1 MPVTS
6 VDGKRLRERFETFS
20 SIGETA
26 AGGVNRPALSAANA
40 EARDRLVAWFE
51 DAGLEVTVDT
61 MGNIFGRRGGTD
73 PTAPP
78 VLCGSHIDSQYNGGR
93 YDGVVGVLGAL
104 EILEA
109 LEDGDVATTHPIEV
123 VAWSNE
129 EGVRFQPDMLGS
141 GVFSGVFDRA
151 WALDRTDDDGVRFG
165 DALEEIGYVGE
176 RACEAGDLA
185 AYFELHVEQGPV
197 LEERAIPVAAVSGV
211 YGFSWLEVTFE
222 GQANHAGPT
231 PMGMR
236 SDAFVGTASVAT
248 RVREIATQGTTD
260 LVGTVGSVDVW
271 PDAINVIPERATF
284 TVDLRAPSDAVVDD
298 AVEDVR
304 EYVAEVAA
312 TEGLDATVEEIVRVE
327 ADTFDE
333 RCVGLVEDAAE
344 AIDCQYTTVRSGAGH
359 DANYLN
365 RVAPTAMVFVPSVN
379 GISHRES
386 EFTEW
391 ADVVTG
397 TKVLAYAVAAAA
409 RGETLLD
416 ENG

>member
-1 MPVTS
+1 MPDVP
-6 VDGKRLRERFETFS
+6 VDGERLRERFETFS

-26 AGGVNRPALSAANA
+26 AGGVNRPALSTANA

-51 DAGLEVTVDT
+51 AADLDVMVDT
-61 MGNIFGRRGGTD
+61 MGNIFGRRSGTD
-73 PTAPP
+73 PSAPP

-93 YDGVVGVLGAL
+93 YDGAVGVLGAL
-104 EILEA
+104 EVVEA
-109 LEDGDVATTHPIEV
+109 LDDANLVTTHPIEV

-141 GVFSGVFDRA
+141 GVYSGVFDRA
-151 WALDRTDDDGVRFG
+151 WAWDRTDDDGVRFG
-165 DALEEIGYVGE
+165 DALQDIGYGGD
-176 RACEAGDLA
+176 RACEAEDLA

-197 LEERAIPVAAVSGV
+197 LDERSIPVAAVSGV

-248 RVREIATQGTTD
+248 RVQEIATQGASD

-271 PDAINVIPERATF
+271 PDAINVIPETVTF
-284 TVDLRAPSDAVVDD
+284 TVDLRAPEDAVVDD
-298 AVEDVR
+298 AVAAIR
-304 EYVAEVAA
+304 EHVAEVAA
-312 TEGLDATVEEIVRVE
+312 AEGLDATVEEIVRVE

-333 RCVGLVEDAAE
+333 RCVDLVEDAAE
-344 AIDCQYTTVRSGAGH
+344 AIDCQYTTLRSGAGH

-365 RVAPTAMVFVPSVN
+365 RVAPTAMVFVPSVD

-386 EFTEW
+386 EFTAW

-397 TKVLAYAVAAAA
+397 TEVLGHAVATAA
-409 RGETLLD
+409 GTPSLST
-416 ENG
+416 